1 MQKFFPFKAVPPFIS
16 TTPLLLMLSDWSIPA
31 LWGLAFFG
39 RNKNQNISVYRC
51 TISLHILLLVKT
63 TNDWYHIFSSYKESV
78 FSWIIKLSVLLSPL
92 FVLSCTCCNSLTETI
107 FQVCST
113 TAYIRSSSTSTRQV
127 WIVACLQNP
136 MIRLSIGST
145 SFLPLLH
152 YFFPL
157 NLWRI
162 AFGINCPNRKRLG
175 IDLRETVFR
184 GMKFSLIQMHLP
196 MASSSYMIV
205 HLLCSL
211 MSA

>member
-1 MQKFFPFKAVPPFIS
+1 M
-16 TTPLLLMLSDWSIPA
+16 
-31 LWGLAFFG
+31 
-39 RNKNQNISVYRC
+39 
-51 TISLHILLLVKT
+51 KT

-175 IDLRETVFR
+175 IDLRETIFT
-184 GMKFSLIQMHLP
+184 
-196 MASSSYMIV
+196 AWSSVWFKCTYLWHPLHTWLCIYCV
-205 HLLCSL
+205 HSWVP
-211 MSA
+211 SHSD